1 MTITAPAAPPPP
13 APADP
18 AVATAAAFIERLFPA
33 PRAFHVRL
41 WDGTLLPGAGEP
53 GLTLAVRTPG
63 ALRRMFRPP
72 LEVHLGEAYLRG
84 DFDLEG
90 NLWEIGPAFDAARGM
105 MASPAAALRLARAW
119 LALPGGRAANREE
132 ARAARLRAQALSR
145 EWDREG
151 IQYHYDAGNDF
162 YALFLDRRMVYSCA
176 YFRTPDD
183 GLDTAQARKLDH
195 VCRKLRLRPGER
207 LLDIGCGWG
216 ALVIH
221 AAREYGVHA
230 LGVTLS
236 ERQAEL
242 ARERVREAGVE
253 DRVRIELRDYRDV
266 EDASFDKVSSIGMFE
281 HVGPA
286 RLAEYFAQVRR
297 LLRPGGLF
305 LNHGIGNRPAPAEPA
320 VRRAL
325 RRAARR
331 WLLGTTHF
339 SRTYVFPSGGL
350 VPVSHANLVA
360 EAAGWEVRD
369 VENLREHYGHTLR
382 HWARRLESRRDE
394 AIRLAGER
402 TFRIWRLYMGVAS
415 WQFAGGE
422 LAVYQTLLEKPS
434 GGPTALPLTRDD
446 LYA

>member
-1 MTITAPAAPPPP
+1 MTTTAPAAPPLS
-13 APADP
+13 ARRDP
-18 AVATAAAFIERLFPA
+18 QVDRAIDFLDRLFPA
-33 PRAFHVRL
+33 PRGFHVRL
-41 WDGTLLPGAGEP
+41 WDGTRLPGDAAS
-53 GLTLAVRTPG
+53 GLTLAIQAPG
-63 ALRRMFRPP
+63 ALRRMFRLP

-90 NLWEIGPAFDAARGM
+90 NLWEVGPAFAAARGAA
-105 MASPAAALRLARAW
+105 ASPRALLGLARAW
-119 LALPGGRAANREE
+119 RALPGGRAAQVAD
-132 ARAARLRAQALSR
+132 ARARLGARERSR

-151 IQYHYDAGNDF
+151 IRYHYDAGNDF

-176 YFRTPDD
+176 YFRTSGD
-183 GLDTAQARKLDH
+183 GLDAAQAAKLEH

-221 AAREYGVHA
+221 AAREHGVRA

-242 ARERVREAGVE
+242 ARQRVREAGVE
-253 DRVRIELRDYRDV
+253 DRVRIELRDYRDLG
-266 EDASFDKVSSIGMFE
+266 DASFDKVSSIGMFE
-281 HVGPA
+281 HVGPE

-305 LNHGIGNRPAPAEPA
+305 LNHGIGNRPAPVLPPL
-320 VRRAL
+320 RRAAH
-325 RRAARR
+325 RAARR
-331 WLLGTTHF
+331 WLLGTGHF
-339 SRTYVFPSGGL
+339 TRTYVFPSGGL
-350 VPVSHANLVA
+350 VPVSQANLAA

-382 HWARRLESRRDE
+382 HWAQRLEARRDE
-394 AIRLAGER
+394 AVRAAGER
-402 TFRIWRLYMGVAS
+402 VFRVWRLYMGVAS
-415 WQFAGGE
+415 WQFASGE

-434 GGPTALPLTRDD
+434 GAPTVLPLTRDD
-446 LYA
+446 LYG